1 MFACVAHG
9 DANHPCFSAERHG
22 LEKSTCGNHDQTHLW
37 LAELF
42 QVRGNRLRTWSTSN
56 NEHLLARNLWTGC
69 RNDWRGNLDILSDAS
84 FTVVLHEGR
93 GRVVRSWPPS
103 TWCTGELAARFAFVE
118 RAVMGP
124 AARWSQQTSALIDSN
139 RRTSESEHPVACH
152 CFVALAIGIRELK
165 QGWIAKGS
173 RRSERIIAQLC
184 VNGVCGQF
192 KYRMYCATH

>member
-1 MFACVAHG
+1 MLTICV
-9 DANHPCFSAERHG
+9 SAQNDTDWKRAR
-22 LEKSTCGNHDQTHLW
+22 GNHNQTHLW

-42 QVRGNRLRTWSTSN
+42 QVRGNRRRDPHQTTSICWHGTYGQAA
-56 NEHLLARNLWTGC
+56 EMTDQATLTFSVTLLSPWFCMMA
-69 RNDWRGNLDILSDAS
+69 A
-84 FTVVLHEGR
+84 
-93 GRVVRSWPPS
+93 GRVVRSRPPS
-103 TWCTGELAARFAFVE
+103 TWRTGEPAARFAFVE

-124 AARWSQQTSALIDSN
+124 AARWSRQTSALIDSN
-139 RRTSESEHPVACH
+139 RRNSESEHPAARR

-173 RRSERIIAQLC
+173 GRSERIIAQLC

>member
-1 MFACVAHG
+1 MFQRRTTRIGKEYLRKPQPNSPLASWAISSSG
-9 DANHPCFSAERHG
+9 ATDSERDPH
-22 LEKSTCGNHDQTHLW
+22 QT
-37 LAELF
+37 
-42 QVRGNRLRTWSTSN
+42 TSICWY
-56 NEHLLARNLWTGC
+56 ATYGQGC
-69 RNDWRGNLDILSDAS
+69 RNDCRGNLDILSDAS
-84 FTVVLHEGR
+84 FAVVLHDGR
-93 GRVVRSWPPS
+93 GRVVRSRPPS
-103 TWCTGELAARFAFVE
+103 TWCTGEPAARFAFVE

-139 RRTSESEHPVACH
+139 RRTSESEHPVARR

-192 KYRMYCATH
+192 KYRTYCATH